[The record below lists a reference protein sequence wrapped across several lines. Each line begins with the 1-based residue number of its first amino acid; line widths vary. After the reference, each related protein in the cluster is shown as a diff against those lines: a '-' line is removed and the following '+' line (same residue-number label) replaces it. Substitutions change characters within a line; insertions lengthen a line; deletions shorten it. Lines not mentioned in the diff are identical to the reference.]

1 MLEFIGQECKLDCIN
16 NKKHS
21 RKTNRTDPWLRFTT
35 DCKMPQKITKI
46 LNNIQTFSVY
56 CLRSTQTWANIC
68 KLQRKKTAD
77 RRIYCNDWAR
87 TFIKEIFTFSLR
99 RCPSFTISPSS
110 IMSDFRITIE
120 SDRQIPKVFL
130 CPWTLTTLC
139 ALQING
145 KISKISKI
153 SNWFARSNV
162 TPRHSMSFSI

>member
-56 CLRSTQTWANIC
+56 CLRSIQTWANIC
-68 KLQRKKTAD
+68 KLQRKETAD

-99 RCPSFTISPSS
+99 RCPSFTISPPS

-120 SDRQIPKVFL
+120 SDRQIPKSILVPLDFDD
-130 CPWTLTTLC
+130 TLR
-139 ALQING
+139 APN
-145 KISKISKI
+145 K
-153 SNWFARSNV
+153 W
-162 TPRHSMSFSI
+162 